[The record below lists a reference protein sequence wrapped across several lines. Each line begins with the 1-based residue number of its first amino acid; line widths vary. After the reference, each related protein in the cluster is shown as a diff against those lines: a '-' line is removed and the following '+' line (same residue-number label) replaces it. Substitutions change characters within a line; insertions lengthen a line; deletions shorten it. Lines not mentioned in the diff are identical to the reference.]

1 MESSTEESTTAHQPG
16 KSWIVL
22 EEDDGNGL
30 GLPLLMATG
39 GLAVLGIVA
48 ITVYKM
54 CRKIPEEEV
63 ADEDY
68 SVAVSNSMFRDDR
81 PGDTEQLSLKEMP
94 CLNCRLIEM
103 GEMACYTDRCSQCG
117 RVPPGRKAPTKISQK
132 RIGGGSTSTSVATRQ
147 QPPPQYSTTPM
158 QQQYPGQG
166 QQYQA
171 GYPVDP
177 RLHEQG
183 QYRSQYQGRGQPRPQ
198 YQQQGV

>member
-1 MESSTEESTTAHQPG
+1 METSTEQTATPHQPG

-22 EEDDGNGL
+22 EEDDGNSL

-54 CRKIPEEEV
+54 CRKMPDEEV
-63 ADEDY
+63 TDEDY

-132 RIGGGSTSTSVATRQ
+132 RIGGSSNTTSSVAARQQ
-147 QPPPQYSTTPM
+147 QPPPQYSSTPM
-158 QQQYPGQG
+158 QQYQG
-166 QQYQA
+166 QQYP
-171 GYPVDP
+171 GYNVDP
-177 RLHEQG
+177 RLQEQQG
-183 QYRSQYQGRGQPRPQ
+183 QYRSQYQGRGQPRQAQ
-198 YQQQGV
+198 YQQEGV

>member
-1 MESSTEESTTAHQPG
+1 MESSTTEESTTAHQPG

-81 PGDTEQLSLKEMP
+81 QLSLKEMP

-132 RIGGGSTSTSVATRQ
+132 RVGGVGVSTTNSMATRQ

-158 QQQYPGQG
+158 EQEYPGQQG

-183 QYRSQYQGRGQPRPQ
+183 QYRSQYQGRGQPRSQ